1 MQKNQLRFD
10 VRRVN
15 HKMIDSGRRE
25 REREGERGRERE
37 RPHNARSQQLG
48 PATAAPARAVE
59 ATVPGRI
66 GGSPAGGGTGPQD
79 ASAGPA
85 SGDTGPGDAPAGPVV
100 CPGMRAGC

>member
-15 HKMIDSGRRE
+15 HKMIDSGR
-25 REREGERGRERE
+25 RE